1 MIRFLALYG
10 TIDKMSQVDVV
21 QCSSRAF
28 VGCHDRSMF
37 IGEKISRR
45 RRRFCENI
53 RRHELVIEILEESG
67 DGFGEGIGR

>member
-1 MIRFLALYG
+1 
-10 TIDKMSQVDVV
+10 
-21 QCSSRAF
+21 
-28 VGCHDRSMF
+28 MF
-37 IGEKISRR
+37 IGEKISRRR